1 MPTAFD
7 FKKHRREL
15 TLGGVLLALVAV
27 ALSMRAP
34 APTSGSAEGDAVFV
48 TGPPPAVS
56 KALTQLGSLKLVSV
70 MMSRLSVQPAR
81 YDPSQRNIFRFGNIP
96 PPPPT
101 PEEKAQIEATR
112 RAAEEAR
119 QAAIRE
125 EQRRQAEAQA
135 EAEAKAAQPPI
146 DPATGLPVG
155 FVPPPPPKPTPP
167 AITLRYSGFLGSS
180 RNRMAVLYSG
190 EDIVL
195 ARVGDTVNKEFKILD
210 IGYDWVKIGYVDPQF
225 TDQWQ
230 KLRMGQ

>member
-1 MPTAFD
+1 
-7 FKKHRREL
+7 
-15 TLGGVLLALVAV
+15 
-27 ALSMRAP
+27 
-34 APTSGSAEGDAVFV
+34 
-48 TGPPPAVS
+48 
-56 KALTQLGSLKLVSV
+56 
-70 MMSRLSVQPAR
+70 MMSELSAHPAR

-101 PEEKAQIEATR
+101 PEEQAQIDATR

-125 EQRRQAEAQA
+125 EERRQAEAQA
-135 EAEAKAAQPPI
+135 EAAARAAQPPI

-155 FVPPPPPKPTPP
+155 VPPPPPPKPTPP

-180 RNRMAVLYSG
+180 RDRMAVLYSG
-190 EDIVL
+190 NDIVL
-195 ARVGDTVNKEFKILD
+195 ARVGDTVNKEFRILD